1 MKRFYYTEE
10 RHHNRKRNNRTG
22 SIYTIKNGK
31 LVYCCD
37 YAYTTGSCRG
47 GTSEVFQALMAN
59 GFIPKKWQ
67 KSSKTAWSGEGYF
80 FGEVTEHY
88 EITQIG

>member
-31 LVYCCD
+31 LEYCCD

-47 GTSEVFQALMAN
+47 GQSEVFQTLMEN
-59 GFIPKKWQ
+59 GFIPRKWEN
-67 KSSKTAWSGEGYF
+67 SSKTAWSGAGYF
-80 FGEVTEHY
+80 MGEITEHY